1 MGIRATGNV
10 VLSLDVPTYAA
21 ACNVIMMVCV
31 LEESMAE
38 GRRELK
44 ENESGMQSAR
54 HAHRL
59 ELACL
64 PGG

>member
-38 GRRELK
+38 GSMDVK
-44 ENESGMQSAR
+44 
-54 HAHRL
+54 H
-59 ELACL
+59 
-64 PGG
+64 